1 MDWSR
6 HILHAQLLTEAP
18 AGIANKKAAQ
28 NAEKNKIEI
37 PASAPRDPVHAALH
51 GVQRSAKA
59 WVSKNGRR
67 YDRKQGKRVDKDE
80 AAPRG
85 GIPQVPYCDEVE
97 KGTFNGSRGCQDRPA
112 PTAEGRSVTVTKWLV
127 SVMKDG
133 SRYKE
138 GYPGANPKPGE
149 MQQWFTNGLKH
160 DPDMVRL
167 DLVNRDGKILDSYP
181 KGTPG
186 PKDHADLPPPSM
198 NGPLVR
204 HPPRAQES
212 ADKGLL
218 FVATLKSGVK
228 VPHRTGLD
236 ESQLT
241 RGILADM
248 GARAKRA
255 YPEAVQIEA
264 VARGVPLLSMDLTY
278 VGSFRRR
285 PVAEAESPANAAQ
298 DAALALAKANKAV
311 FAGKNTRRD
320 GGTVNVNV
328 STLRALERAGKLV
341 LSTSP
346 DGQVMGRLASPQTEE
361 EDYVLK
367 RFKEM
372 LVAVKKNRA
381 KTDDPRAQAAYD
393 GMIRDFELRIASR
406 DKEIAAG
413 APTSEAVDPS
423 DGLPL
428 QEATAATVGV
438 FLTILQ
444 VLQGNYDN
452 KLNAQD
458 VKRGGHVNIFRR
470 GLYAKAWLKIKSRV
484 ANYMNDDSPEAMNAL
499 KQAVKA
505 ELETDRGPGKDILKM
520 IDAWVDHHQLPR
532 MPKSTASPM
541 DPISMQG

>member
-6 HILHAQLLTEAP
+6 HVLHAQLLTEAP

-28 NAEKNKIEI
+28 NARNNKIEI

-138 GYPGANPKPGE
+138 GYPGANPKPKPGE

-212 ADKGLL
+212 ADKGIV

-236 ESQLT
+236 ESQLS

-264 VARGVPLLSMDLTY
+264 QARGVPLLSMDLTY

-285 PVAEAESPANAAQ
+285 PVEEA
-298 DAALALAKANKAV
+298 
-311 FAGKNTRRD
+311 
-320 GGTVNVNV
+320 
-328 STLRALERAGKLV
+328 
-341 LSTSP
+341 
-346 DGQVMGRLASPQTEE
+346 

-372 LVAVKKNRA
+372 LAAVKKNRA
-381 KTDDPRAQAAYD
+381 KTDDPRALAAYD

-428 QEATAATVGV
+428 QEATAATVSV

-452 KLNAQD
+452 RLNAQD

-520 IDAWVDHHQLPR
+520 IDAWEKNHQLPK

-541 DPISMQG
+541 DPISTQG